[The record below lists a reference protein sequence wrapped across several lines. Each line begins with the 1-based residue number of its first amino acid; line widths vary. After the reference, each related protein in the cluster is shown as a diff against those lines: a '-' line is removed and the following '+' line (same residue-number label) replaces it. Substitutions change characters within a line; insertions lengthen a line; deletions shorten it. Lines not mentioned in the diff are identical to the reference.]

1 MKRRFLS
8 FLYQVYTM
16 MWWFTRPITLGVRVL
31 LIRDGR
37 VVLVKPIYQK
47 GWYLPGGGVKR
58 KETPEQAARRECR
71 EEAGAEIGRLELFG
85 IFTQYVQHKND
96 HIVVFLCTNF
106 SIEEGH
112 DYEIERVESFPLD
125 ALPEDVRPGSRRR
138 IEEYLQGRTQPRAG
152 YW

>member
-8 FLYQVYTM
+8 FLYNMYTLQ
-16 MWWFTRPITLGVRVL
+16 WRFTRPITLGVRVL
-31 LIRDGR
+31 LIKDGR
-37 VVLVKPIYQK
+37 VVLVKPIYQE

-71 EEAGAEIGRLELFG
+71 EEAGAEGDRLDLCG

-96 HIVVFLCTNF
+96 HIVVFLCSEFTLVPEKDF
-106 SIEEGH
+106 
-112 DYEIERVESFPLD
+112 EIEKVEAFPLD
-125 ALPEDVRPGSRRR
+125 ALPEDIRPGSRRR
-138 IEEYLQGRTQPRAG
+138 IEEYLQGKMQPRAG

>member
-8 FLYQVYTM
+8 FLYNIYTLK
-16 MWWFTRPITLGVRVL
+16 WWLTRPITLGVRVL
-31 LIRDGR
+31 LIKDGR

-71 EEAGAEIGRLELFG
+71 EEAGIEVGRLELFG

-96 HIVVFLCTNF
+96 HIVVFLCTDF

-125 ALPEDVRPGSRRR
+125 ALPEDIRPGSRRR
-138 IEEYLQGRTQPRAG
+138 TEEYLQGKTLPRAG